1 MPDASDE
8 STPRMNQRE
17 AQEALEKQVAQLKR
31 EINKINRTL
40 AERAEE
46 AGEEAAGWY
55 ESAADGAGRT
65 AQALRTG
72 AQSVSGAVQN
82 NPGTVSTAFFLGAAL
97 GLLLGLTL
105 SDPSGAGRDHW
116 FYNRA
121 NS

>member
-1 MPDASDE
+1 MAADQNEAA
-8 STPRMNQRE
+8 TPRPTQRE

-46 AGEEAAGWY
+46 AIEEATGWY
-55 ESAADGAGRT
+55 DSAADRAGRT

-72 AQSVSGAVQN
+72 AQSVSGALED
-82 NPGTVSTAFFLGAAL
+82 NPGTVSSAFILGAAL

-105 SDPSGAGRDHW
+105 NATGPSQDRW
-116 FYNRA
+116 FYK
-121 NS
+121 

>member
-1 MPDASDE
+1 MPDTNDE
-8 STPRMNQRE
+8 STPSTNQRE

-40 AERAEE
+40 AERAQE

-55 ESAADGAGRT
+55 ESAADSAGRT

-72 AQSVSGAVQN
+72 AQSVSGAIQE

-105 SDPSGAGRDHW
+105 SDASGSARDRW
-116 FYNRA
+116 FYNRP